1 MSGEFGSWLEKS
13 ADGPHAGEG
22 KRGLAVAPSRD
33 IVGMNAV
40 RKGAM
45 KSPML

>member
-33 IVGMNAV
+33 IVGMKAV

-45 KSPML
+45 KSPLP